1 MENREVKIGRDLM
14 KPAARGFRKR
24 YVRLRFSIGLS
35 LGFLALT
42 LPFDRTLLRADQSD
56 RTHQIAAKL
65 KCTCGGC
72 DQAAGKCYHVGGAYS
87 GPCDTAKTMLKEI
100 DKHIAAGMNDD
111 QVLKAMIQEYG
122 PLAYVEPPKSGFGLV
137 AWLMPILYLLGGT
150 ALVIFVMK
158 RWRKRPVAVA
168 ASPGAD
174 GIRVSPELLAR
185 ARERAQR
192 ETEE

>member
-1 MENREVKIGRDLM
+1 MAAGVLFACAALM
-14 KPAARGFRKR
+14 PPGAKR
-24 YVRLRFSIGLS
+24 
-35 LGFLALT
+35 
-42 LPFDRTLLRADQSD
+42 LLADQSD
-56 RTHQIAAKL
+56 RTHQIGSKL
-65 KCTCGGC
+65 KCMCNGC

-100 DKHIAAGMNDD
+100 DTHIARGMNDE

-150 ALVIFVMK
+150 ALVIVVMK
-158 RWRKRPVAVA
+158 RWRKRPVAVVA
-168 ASPGAD
+168 TSSANGV
-174 GIRVSPELLAR
+174 RVSPELLAR
-185 ARERAQR
+185 AREQAQR